1 MKYLSKFISDYLTP
15 IFVVLILAVVAVLAV
30 LATPNEDGTRTF
42 DGNAPTYTDE
52 QKQAACEVKERT
64 NKEIL
69 ALSGVDVP
77 QDASSGC
84 APTDLPQMGAMP
96 YYKVDV
102 STPQAFVNSVN
113 GRGFNEGYGLQC
125 VAGFKEFMYS
135 LSGKYVATKT
145 GGASGYAQQ
154 QAQIEPLGFKW
165 HSGTAGLQNGDW
177 AIWGTGKYGHVAMYY
192 NGQWFGQNQNAAN
205 SEIGNAFNLSNV
217 GTAGILGYY
226 RPNIYVKSTP
236 APTPTPT
243 PAPNTSAGNGTSS
256 TSNSYT
262 VRRGDTLGGIALKN
276 GWYSGVNGLYGDT
289 GYAQR
294 LADENGIQ
302 WRGLIL
308 PGQNITRVK

>member
-1 MKYLSKFISDYLTP
+1 MKHLSKFISDYMTT
-15 IFVVLILAVVAVLAV
+15 IFVVIILATVAVLAV

-42 DGNAPTYTDE
+42 DGKAPTYTDE

-64 NKEIL
+64 NKEIA

-77 QDASSGC
+77 QDAKSGC
-84 APTDLPQMGAMP
+84 EPTDLPQMGALA
-96 YYKVDV
+96 YYKVDI
-102 STPQAFVNSVN
+102 STPQAFVSATN

-165 HSGTAGLQNGDW
+165 HAGAAGLQNGDW
-177 AIWGTGKYGHVAMYY
+177 AIWGTGKYGHVSMYY
-192 NGQWFGQNQNAAN
+192 NGQWFGQNQYAA
-205 SEIGNAFNLSNV
+205 SPEAGNAFNLANISTN
-217 GTAGILGYY
+217 GILGYY

-236 APTPTPT
+236 TPAPKPKPTPTPST
-243 PAPNTSAGNGTSS
+243 GGDVSSVTNT
-256 TSNSYT
+256 YT
-262 VRRGDTLGGIALKN
+262 VQSGDTLGGIALKN
-276 GWYSGVNGLYGDT
+276 GWYTGANGLYGDT
-289 GYAQR
+289 GYTQR
-294 LADENGIQ
+294 LAEQNGIK

-308 PGQNITRVK
+308 PGQNITRTK